1 MRYTKEWN
9 DYELIDCSNG
19 EKLERWGNQVL
30 IRPDPQVIWKS
41 ERKNRLWYQ
50 ADPDMNALKQ
60 AAVSGIFIKKCLLS
74 GRSDIKI

>member
-30 IRPDPQVIWKS
+30 IRPIRRLSGKVK
-41 ERKNRLWYQ
+41 ERTDYGIRRM
-50 ADPDMNALKQ
+50 PDMNALKQ